1 MENNPNTFNK
11 LNTLTDFVYN
21 LKPRTIKN
29 YAKEKGISVQAVYR
43 GIKRGRVMY
52 IEVDGIKFII
62 E

>member
-1 MENNPNTFNK
+1 MENNPNAFNK
-11 LNTLTDFVYN
+11 LNTLTDFIYN

-29 YAKEKGISVQAVYR
+29 YAKEKGISVQAVYQ

>member
-11 LNTLTDFVYN
+11 LNTLTDFIYN

-29 YAKEKGISVQAVYR
+29 YAKEKGISVQAVYQ

>member
-29 YAKEKGISVQAVYR
+29 YAKERGISVQAVYQ

>member
-21 LKPRTIKN
+21 LKPKTIKN
-29 YAKEKGISVQAVYR
+29 YAKDKGISVQAVYQ

>member
-29 YAKEKGISVQAVYR
+29 YAKEKSISVQAVYQ

>member
-1 MENNPNTFNK
+1 MEQNIDKFNK

-21 LKPRTIKN
+21 LKPKTIKN
-29 YAKEKGISVQAVYR
+29 YAKHRGISVQAVYQ

-52 IEVDGIKFII
+52 IEVDGIKFVI

>member
-1 MENNPNTFNK
+1 MEKNPNTFNK

-29 YAKEKGISVQAVYR
+29 YAKEKGISVQAVYQ

>member
-21 LKPRTIKN
+21 LKPKTIKN
-29 YAKEKGISVQAVYR
+29 YAKDKGISVQSVYQ

>member
-1 MENNPNTFNK
+1 MENNQNTFNK

-29 YAKEKGISVQAVYR
+29 YAKERGISVQAVYQ

>member
-29 YAKEKGISVQAVYR
+29 YAKEKGISVQAVYQ